1 MAARA
6 TDNAGNQST
15 LSSVSVTVA
24 NADVTAPSVN
34 LTGPANGSTVSNV
47 VSLSASASDNSGGSG
62 VGSVSF
68 LVDGSVVGS
77 DPRSPYTYNW
87 NSTGVGNGS
96 HTVAARATDNAGNQS
111 MLSSVSVTVANAD
124 VTAPSVNLT
133 GPANGSTVSNVVSLS
148 ASASD
153 NSGGSGVGSVSF
165 LVDGSVVGSDPAVLT
180 PITGTARAWA
190 TGVTRWRRGR
200 RTMPGTNRC

>member
-62 VGSVSF
+62 VG
-68 LVDGSVVGS
+68 
-77 DPRSPYTYNW
+77 
-87 NSTGVGNGS
+87 
-96 HTVAARATDNAGNQS
+96 A
-111 MLSSVSVTVANAD
+111 
-124 VTAPSVNLT
+124 
-133 GPANGSTVSNVVSLS
+133 
-148 ASASD
+148 
-153 NSGGSGVGSVSF
+153 
-165 LVDGSVVGSDPAVLT
+165 
-180 PITGTARAWA
+180 
-190 TGVTRWRRGR
+190 
-200 RTMPGTNRC
+200 